1 MTEHIQAIFIRE
13 SETRSQPK
21 PHTVYKIEVHAAVRN
36 WIVWKRYS
44 EFAKLNSRFLTIFPK
59 NRPPVPLPSK
69 HIFPSTFSDPDRIE
83 DRRRGLE
90 DYLRG
95 MLSSRDDR
103 WRQTELWK
111 EFLAIPTGRQLDG
124 QAHYTSESWLDEYN
138 AMNSTAREIRSL
150 INKRATHMGR
160 DEISASHN
168 CTMQAKKLLITLSSR
183 TSALESGLTGLANG
197 SFFQGLMS
205 DGELRRRQDMLSTLK
220 DERDTLMRLVNTGRQ
235 EQELLYNK
243 PTSQSPSAG
252 DRKQLLESTNQD
264 TQATYGFP
272 PTRTTFNNNN
282 NNTTIQR
289 AATTIGSGRALG
301 AAALQ
306 QQKQQQQRAKETE
319 WTRGL
324 DNGGLLTQQQ
334 QLMEDQDQQ
343 VEQFSSILSRQRQ
356 LGIAI
361 GDELETQSQILD
373 ELDGDVGRTQ
383 TKLKFAS
390 KKLGKIK

>member
-44 EFAKLNSRFLTIFPK
+44 EFAKLNSRFLTVFPK

-183 TSALESGLTGLANG
+183 TSSLESGLTGLANG

-205 DGELRRRQDMLSTLK
+205 EGELRRRQDMLTTLK

-243 PTSQSPSAG
+243 PSSQSPSAG
-252 DRKQLLESTNQD
+252 DRKQLLESSQD
-264 TQATYGFP
+264 TQTAYGFP
-272 PTRTTFNNNN
+272 PTRSL
-282 NNTTIQR
+282 QR

-301 AAALQ
+301 AAAL
-306 QQKQQQQRAKETE
+306 KQQQQRAKETE

-324 DNGGLLTQQQ
+324 DNGGLLVQQQ

-390 KKLGKIK
+390 KKLGKIN

>member
-243 PTSQSPSAG
+243 PTSQSP
-252 DRKQLLESTNQD
+252 T
-264 TQATYGFP
+264 
-272 PTRTTFNNNN
+272 
-282 NNTTIQR
+282 
-289 AATTIGSGRALG
+289 
-301 AAALQ
+301 AALQ
-306 QQKQQQQRAKETE
+306 QQKQQQQQRAKETE